1 MKNSKFFVVA
11 CLILGLVCCVS
22 GCKKNPGYVKVTGTV
37 TFEGAPLDGASLMF
51 YSQESGGEGGGGKT
65 GADGTYTVTSAG
77 ASEGGQGLLPGTYKV
92 TVAKY
97 EDVKSEDDIAFE
109 KGEIDYDEL
118 QKRKAAGGAYAKT
131 AAAKPL
137 TPAQYIREDSTPL
150 SITVEKGGN
159 NVFDFTLE

>member
-1 MKNSKFFVVA
+1 MKNAKYFVVA
-11 CLILGLVCCVS
+11 CLILGLVCCV
-22 GCKKNPGYVKVTGTV
+22 GCKKNAGYVKVTGKV
-37 TFEGAPLDGASLMF
+37 TFEGAPLEGASLMF
-51 YSQESGGEGGGGKT
+51 YSQEAGGESGGGKT

-77 ASEGGQGLLPGTYKV
+77 ASEGDSGLLPGTYKV

-137 TPAQYIREDSTPL
+137 TPKQYIRDDTTPL
-150 SITVEKGGN
+150 SVTVTKN
-159 NVFDFTLE
+159 AKDNVFDFNLE